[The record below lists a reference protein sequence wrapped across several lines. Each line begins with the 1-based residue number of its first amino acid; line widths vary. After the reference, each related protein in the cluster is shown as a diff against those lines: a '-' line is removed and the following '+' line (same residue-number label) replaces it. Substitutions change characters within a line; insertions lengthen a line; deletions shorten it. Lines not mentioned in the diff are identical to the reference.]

1 MINTSDPVACSVEA
15 AASAVGHA
23 NVMTEFVPSLGCED
37 FAYMIRAVGGAYTW
51 LGAGTPGPGAG
62 LHGDRYDFNDELVP
76 IGLRY
81 WVSLAR
87 QALPPPTVPVVQ
99 P

>member
-1 MINTSDPVACSVEA
+1 VINTPDPVTCSVEA

-23 NVMTEFVPSLGCED
+23 NVMTESAPSPGCED
-37 FAYMIRAVGGAYTW
+37 FAYMIRAVGAAYTW
-51 LGAGTPGPGAG
+51 LGAGTPGPAAG
-62 LHGDRYDFNDELVP
+62 LHGDCYDFNDELVP

-87 QALPPPTVPVVQ
+87 QALPPIAPVART
-99 P
+99 